1 MTRCARSNRVFF
13 WEEPIFDVDA
23 ASLEVQKPFPGLWVL
38 VPHLP
43 GGLSL
48 DEICRIQ
55 EWLLAQL
62 VSDHA
67 LDDYLLWYYTPMALH
82 FSRQL
87 RPQAIVY
94 DCMDELSA
102 FRGAPP
108 GIRSAEDELFSRA
121 DVVFTGGQSL
131 YEAKK
136 VQHPNVHCCPSSID
150 RKFFETARV
159 IRKEPQDQL
168 TIPYPRL
175 GYSGVIDER
184 MDLDLLGTVAYMR
197 SDWHFVMLG
206 PVVKI
211 SPSELPK
218 LPNIHYLGSKEY
230 RTLPAYMAGWQV
242 GLLPFARN
250 ESTRFISPTK
260 TPEYLAAGLPVIST
274 SIADVVKPYGSKGLV
289 NIADDG
295 NSFVSSVERALR
307 VRYSHDRLAKVDEF
321 LAEMS
326 WDHTWLRMVQL
337 IASTVFLDDSSLIR
351 ERSTEALLG
360 TQ

>member
-1 MTRCARSNRVFF
+1 
-13 WEEPIFDVDA
+13 
-23 ASLEVQKPFPGLWVL
+23 
-38 VPHLP
+38 
-43 GGLSL
+43 
-48 DEICRIQ
+48 
-55 EWLLAQL
+55 
-62 VSDHA
+62 
-67 LDDYLLWYYTPMALH
+67 
-82 FSRQL
+82 
-87 RPQAIVY
+87 
-94 DCMDELSA
+94 
-102 FRGAPP
+102 
-108 GIRSAEDELFSRA
+108 
-121 DVVFTGGQSL
+121 
-131 YEAKK
+131 
-136 VQHPNVHCCPSSID
+136 
-150 RKFFETARV
+150 V